1 MTFAEKEIV
10 FFYVLCITNENIQS
24 YFFVDNLPWIRKL
37 LDLSISPSRPGNEGW
52 NGLFKYSHHHKIN
65 ATRIFEKYNRAFAA
79 NQKRKNTQILTCW
92 RDIVIW
98 QGSCRLAHRLPLCPS
113 GFRTSFVLLGD
124 IASKLPKNHFHGCSQ
139 PIWWWFAISFQ
150 VWGPN
155 VFQNCW
161 PQINP
166 SARLDFG
173 EFVYVI

>member
-1 MTFAEKEIV
+1 MQQEYLKNTIK
-10 FFYVLCITNENIQS
+10 S
-24 YFFVDNLPWIRKL
+24 
-37 LDLSISPSRPGNEGW
+37 
-52 NGLFKYSHHHKIN
+52 
-65 ATRIFEKYNRAFAA
+65 FAA

-155 VFQNCW
+155 VFQNFW

-173 EFVYVI
+173 EFVYVRGKCQKPSNGCINVASSLLAICYWVKDCKNLNAVHWAKHAVKI